1 MTVLGGTVVVTV
13 VGAVAVTVVGTV
25 VVTVAVDGSVPVEE
39 SERDGAE
46 LSVVAELSAVTV
58 WVTVLGADGDIE
70 SNGVHDAAWAARWL
84 PAPVSS
90 ESIFC
95 C

>member
-1 MTVLGGTVVVTV
+1 
-13 VGAVAVTVVGTV
+13 
-25 VVTVAVDGSVPVEE
+25 VEE